1 MTDPRFLDATP
12 EQMITEFW
20 ARHYDDLRR
29 SGRADEE
36 EHEDEDFDL
45 DRVLAEAEARPGE
58 WVDVINDGGTR

>member
-1 MTDPRFLDATP
+1 
-12 EQMITEFW
+12 MITEFW